1 MRYVN
6 QAKQNNYQAEVRKM
20 EIEMRREQAA
30 REREELGVTKDSS
43 AYSETAENTDHSGNS
58 TSKQTPLP
66 QATSYPSRLTDRFER
81 NIIKHIVRH
90 GGETF
95 TFSYFNLED
104 KKQENVDI
112 RVIDFIYNELNADE
126 LTLQHPLY
134 ARMYNLAL
142 DASADP
148 SVAWDSVKF
157 FSNRFDDPEV
167 QQTAINLLQDRYDA
181 LGIAENIERIDILV
195 PRSILELKNCILE
208 QEIDALTQ
216 ELRITPDHNKCNE
229 LMQQLSEKIKI
240 KKSFDKELGE
250 RVIIPG
256 RR

>member
-1 MRYVN
+1 
-6 QAKQNNYQAEVRKM
+6 M

-30 REREELGVTKDSS
+30 REREELGVTKDAYDFTKPTENANSS
-43 AYSETAENTDHSGNS
+43 EDS
-58 TSKQTPLP
+58 TPRLAPAP

-95 TFSYFNLED
+95 TFSYFNNDE
-104 KKQENVDI
+104 KKEENVDI

-181 LGIAENIERIDILV
+181 LGIAQNIERIDILV

-208 QEIDALTQ
+208 QQIDALTQ
-216 ELRITPDHNKCNE
+216 ELRVTADLSKCNE
-229 LMQQLSEKIKI
+229 LMQQLAEKIKI

>member
-1 MRYVN
+1 
-6 QAKQNNYQAEVRKM
+6 
-20 EIEMRREQAA
+20 
-30 REREELGVTKDSS
+30 
-43 AYSETAENTDHSGNS
+43 
-58 TSKQTPLP
+58 
-66 QATSYPSRLTDRFER
+66 
-81 NIIKHIVRH
+81 
-90 GGETF
+90 
-95 TFSYFNLED
+95 
-104 KKQENVDI
+104 
-112 RVIDFIYNELNADE
+112 
-126 LTLQHPLY
+126 
-134 ARMYNLAL
+134 MYNLAL

-181 LGIAENIERIDILV
+181 LGIAQNIERIDILV

-208 QEIDALTQ
+208 QQIDALTQ
-216 ELRITPDHNKCNE
+216 ELRVTADISKCTE
-229 LMQQLSEKIKI
+229 LMQQLTEKIKI